1 MLKKIAIGVLG
12 LIVLLVAAVAIGPRF
27 IDWNGYKGRVAEAVR
42 NVTGRDLTIEGD
54 MSLSLLPSPTLSVSG
69 VRLANIA
76 GGSAPDMARLK
87 SLEVHVALVPLLSGK
102 IQVTRV
108 TLVDPVVLLERL
120 ADGQANWQ
128 FTPPPANA
136 NGAAGTA
143 SPGATAGSGPG
154 AEISIDN
161 FTIEN
166 GTVLYRAGGV
176 EQKMEGLG
184 AIVVMRSL
192 TGPFTATGDAKIA
205 GLPAKFDLAVDSLAG
220 TGPIPIRGTI
230 NVAGDAAVLGFDGS
244 ADQAAAM
251 VKGKVT
257 AKLSDPGLVFKSA
270 GLAGLPPG
278 LTQPFTLSADLAASA
293 ASIELANL
301 ALSLGDSTAAGKI
314 SLQPGNPT
322 QIAVNLGFSRLD
334 LDKLLPPGAAPGGE
348 STAAPAT
355 PAPSTPAPG
364 TSTAGGFALPG
375 QIVVDF
381 DLSAEAVA
389 YHQGV
394 VTRPHLVGR
403 LADGQLQIKQASA
416 LLPGGSDVNL
426 AGTLAAKD
434 GLPHFAGA
442 IQAKSDNLRDLAK
455 WLGATLPNVPADRL
469 RSLTLTSRLIA
480 SPAQVELADLDM
492 RLDASHIQG
501 GVTAALPDGATRTK
515 PGFGIGL
522 TVDQL
527 DVDAYLPPKKAG
539 AAAGS
544 AAGTGTSAPAKP
556 QSPLAGLAALANLDA
571 NFDLRAGSLG
581 FNGQTMRGLHLQGT
595 LFSGKLTIADAS
607 AKDIGGGQGSIAGSI
622 VNLASDPRY
631 DLKLDLAAQDAARV
645 FQLAGFGRQAPG
657 KYGSLKLTG
666 AVKGGADDVA
676 FDIAFAVSGLG
687 VDGAAKG
694 TAQGLRAGVPR
705 VDSTISVSAKNA
717 APVLQ
722 LLGLSKPG
730 AEKLGAVSLTGKAA
744 SGKDSLDFDLA
755 LDLPGVGGKGALQG
769 KLTGLS
775 GTPQVATNL
784 KLDVAQPAPLLALA
798 GVGGPMAGKLG
809 ALGLAGRL
817 DGGADAMKLALT
829 LSLLGG
835 NATVNGSVAAAKA
848 PIAFDLILSADHPNL
863 ANLLAAVGG
872 KSGGKGDLGA
882 LKVNVHL
889 VGDAQKFAAKD
900 LALKAGDSDLAG
912 AANIV
917 LGGRPQ
923 FAANFSSNNFNIAT
937 LSAGSAGGG
946 NGGGGT
952 AGQGQAAQG
961 GGRWSRQPLDLSALD
976 MADGVLDY
984 KAARLLFPGNR
995 IDDLVTRLRFAA
1007 GTLSVETLNGKIYG
1021 GSFDVRDGKLVGRG
1035 LPSFSGKVI
1044 AQNLELAQLA
1054 GTGTVK
1060 GPLSLNATLAASG
1073 ASQAEMIGSL
1083 QGPGHVSGQVTIL
1096 SKLEQTA
1103 GTALLGALGSQLKVL
1118 QGVTDKLGGVLQL
1131 FTGRPN
1137 DLLGDFQITHG
1148 VLATENTTLSNP
1160 AAKAL
1165 FHGTA
1170 NLPLWKLAMTGDI
1183 FKAPDMTKSV
1193 MTVNLSGALDK
1204 PSVNLTGALFQ
1215 QNNQGTNPLQQLIP
1229 GLQPQTPAAPANGG
1243 TNPAPTATD
1252 PLQQLLNGLQP
1263 KQPTAPAPAPAPN
1276 PPPKPAPVN
1285 PLAPILQNLLGQ
1297 PSGG

>member
-1 MLKKIAIGVLG
+1 MLKKILIGVFG
-12 LIVLLVAAVAIGPRF
+12 LIVLLLLAVAIGPRF
-27 IDWNGYKGRVAEAVR
+27 IDWNGYKGRVADAVR
-42 NVTGRDLTIEGD
+42 EVTGRDLAIDGD

-69 VRLANIA
+69 VRLANLP

-87 SLEVHVALVPLLSGK
+87 SLEVHVALMPLVSGK

-108 TLVDPVVLLERL
+108 TLVEPVVLLERL

-128 FTPPPANA
+128 FTPPAANA

-143 SPGATAGSGPG
+143 SSGAAAGSGPS
-154 AEISIDN
+154 AEISVDN

-166 GTVLYRAGGV
+166 GTVLYRAGGI

-184 AIVVMRSL
+184 AVVVMRSL
-192 TGPFTATGDAKIA
+192 KGPFAATGDAKIA

-220 TGPIPIRGTI
+220 GGPIPLRATI
-230 NVAGDAAVLGFDGS
+230 NVAGDAAVVGFDGS

-251 VKGKVT
+251 VKGKLT
-257 AKLSDPGLVFKSA
+257 AKLSDPALVFKSA

-278 LTQPFTLSADLAASA
+278 LTQPFNLSADLAASA
-293 ASIELANL
+293 ANIELANL
-301 ALSLGDSTAAGKI
+301 ALSLGDTNAAGK
-314 SLQPGNPT
+314 LTVQPGNPA
-322 QIAVNLGFSRLD
+322 QVSINLAFSRLD
-334 LDKLLPPGAAPGGE
+334 LDKLLPAADA
-348 STAAPAT
+348 TASGSAT
-355 PAPSTPAPG
+355 APAPSPGAPAG
-364 TSTAGGFALPG
+364 AGFALPG
-375 QIVVDF
+375 QIVVNF

-389 YHQGV
+389 YHKGV
-394 VTRPHLVGR
+394 VTRPQLVGR

-416 LLPGGSDVNL
+416 LLPGGSDINV

-434 GLPHFAGA
+434 GRPHFAGA
-442 IQAKSDNLRDLAK
+442 IQAKSDNLRDLAN
-455 WLGATLPNVPADRL
+455 WLGVALPNIPADRL

-480 SPAQVELADLDM
+480 SPVQVELADLDM

-501 GVTAALPDGATRTK
+501 GVTAALPDGASRTK

-527 DVDAYLPPKKAG
+527 DVDAYLPPKAAG
-539 AAAGS
+539 AAAGN
-544 AAGTGTSAPAKP
+544 GTGAGAAPGGKP
-556 QSPLAGLAALANLDA
+556 PSPLAGLAALANVDA

-595 LFSGKLTIADAS
+595 LFAGKLTIADAS
-607 AKDIGGGQGSIAGSI
+607 AKDIGGGQGNIAGNI

-631 DLKLDLAAQDAARV
+631 DLKLDVAAQDAARV
-645 FQLAGFGRQAPG
+645 FQLAGLGRPAPG

-676 FDIAFAVSGLG
+676 FDVAFAVSGLG

-717 APVLQ
+717 APVFQ

-730 AEKLGAVSLTGKAA
+730 ADKLGAVALTGKAA
-744 SGKDSLDFDLA
+744 SGKDSVDFDLA
-755 LDLPGVGGKGALQG
+755 LDLPGVGGKGTLQG

-798 GVGGPMAGKLG
+798 GVSGPMVGKLG
-809 ALGLAGRL
+809 ALGVAGRL

-835 NATVNGSVAAAKA
+835 NATVDGSVAAAKA
-848 PIAFDLILSADHPNL
+848 PIAFDVTLSANHPNL
-863 ANLLAAVGG
+863 ANLLAAVLPG

-882 LKVNVHL
+882 LKLNVHL
-889 VGDAQKFAAKD
+889 LGDARRFSVKD

-912 AANIV
+912 AVNV
-917 LGGRPQ
+917 ELGGPRPQ
-923 FAANFSSNNFNIAT
+923 FAASFASGNFNLAA
-937 LSAGSAGGG
+937 LSAGSGGGANAGGAG
-946 NGGGGT
+946 AG
-952 AGQGQAAQG
+952 AGQGQQG

-976 MADGVLDY
+976 MADGTVDY
-984 KAARLLFPGNR
+984 KATHLLLASNR
-995 IDDLVTRLRFAA
+995 IDDLVTRFQLAG
-1007 GTLSVETLNGKIYG
+1007 GTLSLATLNGKIYG
-1021 GSFDVRDGKLVGRG
+1021 GSFDVKDGKLVGRG

-1044 AQNLELAQLA
+1044 AENLELAQLA

-1060 GPLSLNATLAASG
+1060 GPLSLTATLAASG
-1073 ASQAEMIGSL
+1073 ASEAEMIGSL
-1083 QGPGHVSGQVTIL
+1083 QGPGHLNGKVTIL
-1096 SKLEQTA
+1096 TKLEQTA
-1103 GTALLGALGSQLKVL
+1103 GTALLGALGSQLKAI

-1131 FTGRPN
+1131 FTGKVN
-1137 DLLGDFQITHG
+1137 DLAGDFQIVHG
-1148 VLATENTTLSNP
+1148 VVTTENTTLSNP

-1170 NLPLWKLAMTGDI
+1170 NLPLWKLAMTADI
-1183 FKAPDMTKSV
+1183 FKAPDMTKTV
-1193 MTVNLSGALDK
+1193 MTVDLTGPLDK
-1204 PSVNLTGALFQ
+1204 PNVNLTGALFQ
-1215 QNNQGTNPLQQLIP
+1215 QGNQGINPLQQLIP
-1229 GLQPQTPAAPANGG
+1229 GLQPQSAPAAGG
-1243 TNPAPTATD
+1243 GSAPAPTATD
-1252 PLQQLLNGLQP
+1252 PLQQLLKGLQP
-1263 KQPTAPAPAPAPN
+1263 NQPTAPAPAPAPA
-1276 PPPKPAPVN
+1276 PAAAPAPAPAN

>member
-1 MLKKIAIGVLG
+1 MLKKFLIGVLG
-12 LIVLLVAAVAIGPRF
+12 LIVLLLLAVAIGPRF
-27 IDWNGYKGRVAEAVR
+27 IDWNNYKGRVAGAVR
-42 NVTGRDLTIEGD
+42 DVTGRDLTIDGD
-54 MSLSLLPSPTLSVSG
+54 MSLSLLPSPTLFVSG

-87 SLEVHVALVPLLSGK
+87 SLEVHVALIPLLSGK

-128 FTPPPANA
+128 FTPPPANPNA
-136 NGAAGTA
+136 PAGTA
-143 SPGATAGSGPG
+143 NPGSTAGSGPG

-166 GTVLYRAGGV
+166 GTVLYRAGGS

-184 AIVVMRSL
+184 AVVVMRSL
-192 TGPFTATGDAKIA
+192 TGPFAATGDAKIA
-205 GLPAKFDLAVDSLAG
+205 GLPAKFDLAVDSLVG
-220 TGPIPIRGTI
+220 GGPIPMRGTI

-257 AKLSDPGLVFKSA
+257 AKLGDPALVFKSE
-270 GLAGLPPG
+270 GLVGLPPG
-278 LTQPFTLSADLAASA
+278 LTKPFNLSADLAASA
-293 ASIELANL
+293 ANIELANL
-301 ALSLGDSTAAGKI
+301 ALSLGDSNAAGKI

-334 LDKLLPPGAAPGGE
+334 LDKLLPAGATSGSAG
-348 STAAPAT
+348 TTAPA
-355 PAPSTPAPG
+355 PAPG
-364 TSTAGGFALPG
+364 TPTTAGFALPG
-375 QIVVDF
+375 QIVVNF

-394 VTRPHLVGR
+394 VIRPHLVGR

-416 LLPGGSDVNL
+416 LLPGGSDANL

-434 GLPHFAGA
+434 GRPHFAGA

-480 SPAQVELADLDM
+480 SPVQVELADLDM

-527 DVDAYLPPKKAG
+527 DVDAYLPPKTA
-539 AAAGS
+539 
-544 AAGTGTSAPAKP
+544 GTSAGNAASTGGTASQKP

-581 FNGQTMRGLHLQGT
+581 FNGQAMRGLHLQGT

-607 AKDIGGGQGSIAGSI
+607 AKDIGGGQGSFAGSI
-622 VNLASDPRY
+622 VNLSSDPRY

-645 FQLAGFGRQAPG
+645 FQLAGFGRPAPG
-657 KYGSLKLTG
+657 KYGSLKLAG

-676 FDIAFAVSGLG
+676 FDVAFAVSGLG

-694 TAQGLRAGVPR
+694 MAQGLRGGVPR

-717 APVLQ
+717 APVFQ

-730 AEKLGAVSLTGKAA
+730 AEKLGAVSLTGKAT
-744 SGKDSLDFDLA
+744 SGKDSVDFDLA
-755 LDLPGVGGKGALQG
+755 LGLPGVGGKGALQG

-817 DGGADAMKLALT
+817 DGGANAMKLALT
-829 LSLLGG
+829 LALLGG
-835 NATVNGSVAAAKA
+835 NATVDGSVAAAKA
-848 PIAFDLILSADHPNL
+848 PIAFDLTLNADHPNL
-863 ANLLAAVGG
+863 ANLLAAILGG

-882 LKVNVHL
+882 LKLNVHL
-889 VGDAQKFAAKD
+889 VGDAKKFAVKD

-912 AANIV
+912 AANV
-917 LGGRPQ
+917 DLGGARPQ
-923 FAANFSSNNFNIAT
+923 FAANFASNNFNLAT
-937 LSAGSAGGG
+937 LTAGS
-946 NGGGGT
+946 GGGT
-952 AGQGQAAQG
+952 GNAGAAAAGQGQAAQG

-976 MADGVLDY
+976 MADGVVDY
-984 KAARLLFPGNR
+984 KSAHLQLSGNR
-995 IDDLVTRLRFAA
+995 IDDLATRLRLAA
-1007 GTLSVETLNGKIYG
+1007 GTLSIEMLNGKIYG
-1021 GSFDVRDGKLVGRG
+1021 GSFDVKDGKLVGRG

-1060 GPLSLNATLAASG
+1060 GPLSVTATLAASG
-1073 ASQAEMIGSL
+1073 ASEAEMIGSL

-1103 GTALLGALGSQLKVL
+1103 GTALLGALGSQLKVI

-1131 FTGRPN
+1131 FTGKAN
-1137 DLLGDFQITHG
+1137 DLTGDFQITHG
-1148 VLATENTTLSNP
+1148 VLATENTQSD
-1160 AAKAL
+1160 
-1165 FHGTA
+1165 G
-1170 NLPLWKLAMTGDI
+1170 
-1183 FKAPDMTKSV
+1183 
-1193 MTVNLSGALDK
+1193 GARQAQRQSDRRFV
-1204 PSVNLTGALFQ
+1204 SAG
-1215 QNNQGTNPLQQLIP
+1215 
-1229 GLQPQTPAAPANGG
+1229 
-1243 TNPAPTATD
+1243 
-1252 PLQQLLNGLQP
+1252 
-1263 KQPTAPAPAPAPN
+1263 
-1276 PPPKPAPVN
+1276 
-1285 PLAPILQNLLGQ
+1285 
-1297 PSGG
+1297 